1 VRPDPIPVAI
11 FHGAAE
17 MRGTVGGS
25 ALPAALPAE
34 LRLEAPSICV
44 LIPTL
49 NEAENLP
56 HVLTRIPPEYEVV
69 IVDGRS
75 TDGTAAVATV
85 LRPSARVIEQNG
97 RGKGDAIVCGFAAA
111 RSEIIVMLDADGSA
125 RVDEIP
131 RFIDAL
137 LAGADFAK
145 GSRFLGD
152 GGSADITLLRR
163 IGNYALTRL
172 VNLLFHARYTDLCYG
187 YNAFW
192 ADRVAELAL
201 DADGFEVETQL
212 NIRACKAGL
221 LVTEVPSFED
231 TRIHGA
237 SNLHAVR
244 DGLRVLRTI
253 IRERFG
259 RDADVAVSCTSA
271 RRSAQS
277 LE

>member
-1 VRPDPIPVAI
+1 VVS
-11 FHGAAE
+11 FHGATDL
-17 MRGTVGGS
+17 RRVVGGG
-25 ALPAALPAE
+25 ALPAPLPPE
-34 LRLEAPSICV
+34 LTTPAPSICV

-49 NEAENLP
+49 NEARNLP
-56 HVLTRIPPEYEVV
+56 YVLTRIPSEYEVV

-75 TDGTAAVATV
+75 TDGTVAVATA
-85 LRPSARVIEQNG
+85 LRPSAQVIEQNG

-111 RSEIIVMLDADGSA
+111 RSEIIVMLDGDGSA
-125 RVDEIP
+125 RVEEIP
-131 RFIDAL
+131 RFIEAL

-163 IGNYALTRL
+163 LGNYFLTRL
-172 VNLLFHARYTDLCYG
+172 VNLLFGARYTDLCYG

-192 ADRVAELAL
+192 ADRVADLGL

-231 TRIHGA
+231 SRIHGT

-253 IRERFG
+253 LRERFA
-259 RDADVAVSCTSA
+259 RDVRTAAVSTSPL
-271 RRSAQS
+271 RRAGSP
-277 LE
+277 E

>member
-1 VRPDPIPVAI
+1 VAI
-11 FHGAAE
+11 FHGTTEVRA
-17 MRGTVGGS
+17 VGRN
-25 ALPAALPAE
+25 ALPAPLPAQ
-34 LRLEAPSICV
+34 LAQDAPSVCV

-49 NEAENLP
+49 NEARNLP
-56 HVLTRIPPEYEVV
+56 HVLARIPPEYEVV

-75 TDGTAAVATV
+75 TDGTVAVATA
-85 LRPSARVIEQNG
+85 LRPSAHVMEQNG
-97 RGKGDAIVCGFAAA
+97 RGKGDAIVCGFATV

-125 RVDEIP
+125 RVEEIP

-137 LAGADFAK
+137 LAGADLAK

-163 IGNYALTRL
+163 LGNYALTRL

-192 ADRVAELAL
+192 TDCVAELAL

-231 TRIHGA
+231 SRIHGA
-237 SNLHAVR
+237 SNLNAVR

-259 RDADVAVSCTSA
+259 REGRAAVVPTATGVLAESP
-271 RRSAQS
+271 
-277 LE
+277 E